1 MIKKITIGI
10 LFFMALNVFS
20 FINANPACASEIQNP
35 NASYELYRTDNIY
48 NVLKLNTRNG
58 IITQVQI
65 GVNKDGG
72 RMEVYINSE
81 PLVSTEEQQNGRFA
95 LYPTGNLYNFILL
108 DRISGRTWQVQWHTK
123 PDYRY
128 ITRIS

>member
-1 MIKKITIGI
+1 MFKKVTIGI

-20 FINANPACASEIQNP
+20 LVNVYPACASEIQNP
-35 NASYELYRTDNIY
+35 NAAYEIYRTDNLY

-65 GVNKDGG
+65 GVNKDSTQ
-72 RMEVYINSE
+72 METYINDE
-81 PLVSTEEQQNGRFA
+81 PLVSIEEQQNGRFA
-95 LYPTGNLYNFILL
+95 LYPTGNMYNFVLL
-108 DRISGRTWQVQWHTK
+108 DRISGQTWQVQWHTK